1 MLFYKQGEI
10 NMRKVCLILFILTV
24 AFLSACGSNTWVL
37 EKDRLNEV
45 GSIENYV
52 EQLQSNHTGFRG
64 YRVFT
69 ISEGKK
75 MVVVSSGTSN
85 QTLEFTGE
93 DDSNNSTTITVEKE
107 TKETDEENTYILI
120 GIDQI
125 KGELTVVSDSGEEY
139 KEFE

>member
-1 MLFYKQGEI
+1 MK
-10 NMRKVCLILFILTV
+10 KVCLILFALTV
-24 AFLSACGSNTWVL
+24 AFLTACGSNTWVL

-45 GSIENYV
+45 GSVKNYV
-52 EQLQSNHTGFRG
+52 EQLQNNHTEFRG

-85 QTLEFTGE
+85 HTLEFTGAGV
-93 DDSNNSTTITVEKE
+93 SNNSTTITVEEE
-107 TKETDEENTYILI
+107 TKETDEENSYILI
-120 GIDQI
+120 GIDEI
-125 KGELTVVSDSGEEY
+125 KGEFSVVSESGEEY